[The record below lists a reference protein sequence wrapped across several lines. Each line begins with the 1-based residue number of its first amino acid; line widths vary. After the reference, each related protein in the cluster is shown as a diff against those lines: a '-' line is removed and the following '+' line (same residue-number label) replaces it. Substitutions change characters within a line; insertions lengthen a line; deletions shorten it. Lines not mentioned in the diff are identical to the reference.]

1 VSSVL
6 APARRGE
13 RDAAL
18 AAAAI
23 VAWLLLSIAWR
34 PLMLP
39 DEGRYAGV
47 AWEML
52 RSGDWLTPRLDGLPF
67 FHKPPL
73 FYWITAASMALF
85 GLHPAAARAASL
97 LGAVA
102 VGCALYLFVRR
113 WGGRPAARAGLM
125 VLATLPMFFLGA
137 QFANLDMLVAGCIG
151 CTVLLGAHTML
162 AAEDRQPHGRAA
174 AATWAVAGLGVLAK
188 GLIGFVLP
196 GAILLAWALAMRRP
210 RRVLALLTCGPG
222 VLLFLAIVLPWHLAM
237 QARHPGFLHYYIVV
251 QHWQRFGQGGFNN
264 VQPFWFYPV
273 VLIVL
278 GLPWCAWLPALRRRA
293 FWSDPVR
300 GDLRVLMATWFAVV
314 VVFFSMPASK
324 LIGYV
329 LPALPP
335 MAVLIAEAAGA
346 TAGQLAPRWRGV
358 AVAAALV
365 CLAVTGTLAVWP
377 RADGRPIAAALR
389 SQAGAG
395 EPVLFAGHYFY
406 DVPLLARLRSPVP
419 VAEDWSDPTITQ
431 RDNWRRE
438 LADAAA
444 FARPDEA
451 ARLIP
456 LDHLG
461 AALCA
466 APVTWVVATGR
477 VEKLLP
483 VLSAQAPVVRSGDAA
498 LWRVT
503 RADPATDRALDCR
516 GTPSGAPAS
525 R

>member
-1 VSSVL
+1 MSSVL
-6 APARRGE
+6 PRAERRE
-13 RDAAL
+13 RDVVL
-18 AAAAI
+18 AAIAI
-23 VAWLLLSIAWR
+23 LAWLLLTIAWR

-39 DEGRYAGV
+39 DEGRYGGV

-73 FYWITAASMALF
+73 FYWITAASMAVF
-85 GLHPAAARAASL
+85 GPHPWAARAASL

-102 VGCALYLFVRR
+102 LGCALYLFVRR
-113 WGGRPAARAGLM
+113 WGGRPAARAALL

-162 AAEDRQPHGRAA
+162 AAEDGRAHGRAA
-174 AATWAVAGLGVLAK
+174 TATWAVAGIGVLAK

-210 RRVLALLTCGPG
+210 RRALALLTCGPG
-222 VLLFLAIVLPWHLAM
+222 MLAFLAIVLPWHLAM

-273 VLIVL
+273 VLIAL
-278 GLPWCAWLPALRRRA
+278 GLPWVAWLPALRRRE
-293 FWSDPVR
+293 FWADPVR

-335 MAVLIAEAAGA
+335 MAVLIAEAAGS
-346 TAGQLAPRWRGV
+346 TASQFAPRWRGV
-358 AVAAALV
+358 AAAAALL
-365 CLAVTGTLAVWP
+365 CLVAVGTLAWWP
-377 RADGRPIAAALR
+377 RGDGRPIAAALR

-395 EPVLFAGHYFY
+395 EPVIFAGHYFY
-406 DVPLLARLRSPVP
+406 DVPVLARLTGAVP
-419 VAEDWSDPTITQ
+419 VAEDWSDPTIMQ

-438 LADAAA
+438 LADAAT
-444 FARPDEA
+444 FAHPDEA

-456 LDHLG
+456 LDRLG
-461 AALCA
+461 STLCA
-466 APVTWVVATGR
+466 ATVTWVVATGR
-477 VEKLLP
+477 VEKMLP
-483 VLSAQAPVVRSGDAA
+483 VLSSQTPLVRSGDAG
-498 LWRVT
+498 LWRIT